1 VLNLNSKKI
10 YPQYLVIL
18 PLLVFFIF
26 LILPSI
32 SSFYFAFTDWNPF
45 LSKISFTGFGN
56 FVDIFKGKVIS
67 VAAVNTIS
75 FTIITAFFKNA
86 LGLIVAIIL
95 NRELRTKN
103 ILRAVYFVPVI
114 FSALVVGLIF
124 VAIFDTNSGIVN
136 VVITHFW
143 GADAAPEW
151 LGNRILGNIAI
162 NITEIWRSTGYA
174 IVIFLAGLQAI
185 PQEYYEAAE
194 ADGANAWQKFKN
206 ITLPMLIAP
215 INLNVLLS
223 ILYGLKIFDIVYIMT
238 RGGPG
243 YQTETFSTLILNQF
257 AQNRYAKSVA
267 TNLVFS
273 IFLVIVALVF
283 QKYTSKLEVDL

>member
-1 VLNLNSKKI
+1 MNSKKI
-10 YPQYLVIL
+10 YPEYLVIL
-18 PLLVFFIF
+18 PFLVFFVF
-26 LILPSI
+26 LVLPSLC
-32 SSFYFAFTDWNPF
+32 SFYFAFTDWNPF
-45 LSKISFTGFGN
+45 LPKISFVGFSN

-75 FTIITAFFKNA
+75 FTIITTLFKNA
-86 LGLIVAIIL
+86 LGLVIAIIL
-95 NRELRTKN
+95 NREIRTRHA
-103 ILRAVYFVPVI
+103 LRAIYFAPVI

-124 VAIFDTNSGIVN
+124 VAIFDTNSGIIN
-136 VVITHFW
+136 VIIAHFW

-174 IVIFLAGLQAI
+174 VVIFLAGLQAI
-185 PQEYYEAAE
+185 PKEYYEAAD
-194 ADGANAWQKFKN
+194 ADGANGWQKFKN
-206 ITLPMLIAP
+206 ITLPMLMAP

-243 YQTETFSTLILNQF
+243 YQTETFNTLILNQF
-257 AQNRYAKSVA
+257 AQNRYAQSVA

-273 IFLVIVALVF
+273 IFLVIVALIF
-283 QKYTSKLEVDL
+283 QKYMSRLEVEL